1 MNALMQRRMRMQI
14 VSGGE
19 DVPIG
24 VELFD
29 YNAVD
34 AEPNVY
40 IAYYGADY
48 IGKTEYTVMRNTG
61 NYTTGWLPIDSRYT
75 YSFTGNS
82 GATTA
87 AAIMADE
94 NHVIYAAAQAKNMA
108 PNLQTYAQN
117 AESQYGV
124 KIKWVKISCTTA
136 NYNNRAISYKRTS

>member
-1 MNALMQRRMRMQI
+1 MRRREMMTANDG
-14 VSGGE
+14 GGE

-29 YNAVD
+29 YDAAD
-34 AEPNVY
+34 AEPNNY
-40 IAYYGADY
+40 IGYYGADY
-48 IGKTEYTVMRNTG
+48 IGKTEYTLVRNTG
-61 NYTTGWLPIDSRYT
+61 NYTTGWLPIDSRYA

-82 GATTA
+82 GSTTA

-94 NHVIYAAAQAKNMA
+94 NHVIYAVAQAKNMA